1 MIRGRRGRKRATL
14 VVGAALLMLAAAFAV
29 NVVPSAAVDPPPP
42 IAAEQLTAARSVF
55 PDSVEMWLK
64 LKTHGEGTTVIK
76 VDDPSRTVVVR
87 YTVQ

>member
-1 MIRGRRGRKRATL
+1 
-14 VVGAALLMLAAAFAV
+14 
-29 NVVPSAAVDPPPP
+29 
-42 IAAEQLTAARSVF
+42 
-55 PDSVEMWLK
+55 MWLK